1 MNQITP
7 LWNQWPVQTLDQMP
21 LRPLRPFETDG
32 WEETRVRETGSF
44 SDLFLKGIDEER
56 EPAAF
61 TDIFQE
67 AVNAVKETD
76 AEKNELEYLMGT
88 GQLDNPSLLMIASS
102 KAQLSVN
109 LLVALRDK
117 CVQSYQELMRIS
129 L

>member
-7 LWNQWPVQTLDQMP
+7 LWNEWPAKTLEQMP
-21 LRPLRPFETDG
+21 LRPLRG
-32 WEETRVRETGSF
+32 WETSGEEETKVKETGSF
-44 SDLFLKGIDEER
+44 GDLFLNGIEEEK

-76 AEKNELEYLMGT
+76 AEKSELEYLMGT
-88 GQLDNPSLLMIASS
+88 GQLDNPALLVIAST

-109 LLVALRDK
+109 LLVSLRDK
-117 CVQSYQELMRIS
+117 CVQSYQELMRIN